1 MMMTKNLV
9 VAVAPSVP
17 VAVSPRVL
25 ETVMVDAPTIVM
37 DSAVETAGLTASQST
52 RANQSEEGM
61 CQLWHTLLLMF

>member
-1 MMMTKNLV
+1 
-9 VAVAPSVP
+9 
-17 VAVSPRVL
+17 
-25 ETVMVDAPTIVM
+25 VMVDAPTIVM